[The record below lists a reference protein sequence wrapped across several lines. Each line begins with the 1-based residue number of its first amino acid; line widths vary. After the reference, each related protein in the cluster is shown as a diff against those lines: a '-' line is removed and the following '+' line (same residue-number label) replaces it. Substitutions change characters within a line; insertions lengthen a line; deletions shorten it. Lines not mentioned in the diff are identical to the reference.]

1 VKSEAGNSYNSKVMT
16 VLFRDFSGPRISPR
30 GSVVCIG
37 AFDGLHLGH
46 RHLLDEARQLAGSA
60 NLDLVVVSFEPLPR
74 EFFGKANP
82 PPRLIRARQKF
93 RALRE
98 LGVDAVGL
106 LRFNQSLADT
116 PAESFITELL
126 VQRLNARHVLVG
138 PDFFFGKGRQGN
150 LDMLQRFGMDHG
162 FEAQGVQPQVHQ
174 GDRISSSLI
183 RADLQAGRLHEAAL
197 KLGRPYAIEGR
208 VVRGQQLGRTLGY
221 PTANIR
227 LQGRKPALMGIYAT
241 WIYGVGSEPIAGV
254 SSLGTRPTVNGREPL
269 LEAHLFDF
277 DGDLYGKH
285 LRVEFVSKLRDE
297 EKFDDLDALVRQMD
311 RDAARARDVLARRTL
326 GECA

>member
-1 VKSEAGNSYNSKVMT
+1 MT

-46 RHLLDEARQLAGSA
+46 RHLLDEARQLAVSA

>member
-1 VKSEAGNSYNSKVMT
+1 MT

-46 RHLLDEARQLAGSA
+46 RYLMDEARHLADSA

-93 RALRE
+93 RALR
-98 LGVDAVGL
+98 DAGADVVGL
-106 LRFNQSLADT
+106 LRFNQALADT
-116 PAESFITELL
+116 SAEDFIAELL
-126 VQRLNARHVLVG
+126 VQRLNARRVLVG
-138 PDFFFGKGRQGN
+138 PDFFFGKSRRGDLG
-150 LDMLQRFGMDHG
+150 MLQQLGAAHS
-162 FEAQGVQPQVHQ
+162 FEAQSVQPQVRQ
-174 GDRISSSLI
+174 GERISSSLI
-183 RADLQAGRLHEAAL
+183 RADLQAGRLQEAAL
-197 KLGRPYAIEGR
+197 KLGGPYVIEGR
-208 VVRGQQLGRTLGY
+208 VVRGKQLGRTLGY

-241 WIYGVGSEPIAGV
+241 WIHGVGNVPIAGV

-285 LRVEFVSKLRDE
+285 LRVEFVCKLRDE
-297 EKFDDLDALVRQMD
+297 EKFDDLAALVQQMD
-311 RDAARARDVLARRTL
+311 RDAAQAREVLACRTL

>member
-1 VKSEAGNSYNSKVMT
+1 MT

>member
-1 VKSEAGNSYNSKVMT
+1 
-16 VLFRDFSGPRISPR
+16 
-30 GSVVCIG
+30 VVCIG

-46 RHLLDEARQLAGSA
+46 RYLMDEARHLADSA

-93 RALRE
+93 RALR
-98 LGVDAVGL
+98 DAGADVVGL
-106 LRFNQSLADT
+106 LRFNQALADT
-116 PAESFITELL
+116 SAEDFIAELL
-126 VQRLNARHVLVG
+126 VQRLNARRVLVG
-138 PDFFFGKGRQGN
+138 PDFFFGKSRRGDLG
-150 LDMLQRFGMDHG
+150 MLQQLGAAHS
-162 FEAQGVQPQVHQ
+162 FEAQSVQPQVRQ
-174 GDRISSSLI
+174 GERISSSLI
-183 RADLQAGRLHEAAL
+183 RADLQAGRLQEAAL
-197 KLGRPYAIEGR
+197 KLGGPYVIEGR
-208 VVRGQQLGRTLGY
+208 VVRGKQLGRTLGY

-227 LQGRKPALMGIYAT
+227 LQGREPALMGIYAT
-241 WIYGVGSEPIAGV
+241 WIHGVGNVPIAGV

-285 LRVEFVSKLRDE
+285 LRVEFVCKLRDE
-297 EKFDDLDALVRQMD
+297 EKFDDLAALVQQMD
-311 RDAARARDVLARRTL
+311 RDAAQACEVLACRTL

>member
-1 VKSEAGNSYNSKVMT
+1 MT

-46 RHLLDEARQLAGSA
+46 RHLLDEARQLAESA

-93 RALRE
+93 RALRD
-98 LGVDAVGL
+98 LGADAVGL

-116 PAESFITELL
+116 PAERFITELL
-126 VQRLNARHVLVG
+126 VQRLNARRVLVG
-138 PDFFFGKGRQGN
+138 PDFFFGKGRHGN
-150 LDMLQRFGMDHG
+150 LEMLQRFGMEHG
-162 FEAQGVQPQVHQ
+162 FEAQGVQPQVQQ
-174 GDRISSSLI
+174 GERISSSLI
-183 RADLQAGRLHEAAL
+183 RADLQAGCLHEAAL

-241 WIYGVGSEPIAGV
+241 WIYGVGNEPIAGV

-311 RDAARARDVLARRTL
+311 RDAARARDVLACRTL

>member
-1 VKSEAGNSYNSKVMT
+1 MT

-126 VQRLNARHVLVG
+126 VQRLNARRVLVG

>member
-1 VKSEAGNSYNSKVMT
+1 MT
-16 VLFRDFSGPRISPR
+16 VLFRDFTGPRISPR

-46 RHLLDEARQLAGSA
+46 RHLLAEARRFADAG

-74 EFFGKANP
+74 EFFGRANP

-93 RALRE
+93 RALRDA
-98 LGVDAVGL
+98 GADAVGL
-106 LRFNQSLADT
+106 LRFNQALADT
-116 PAESFITELL
+116 SAEAFITELL
-126 VQRLNARHVLVG
+126 VRRLNARRVLVG
-138 PDFFFGKGRQGN
+138 PDFFFGKSRRGN
-150 LDMLQRFGMDHG
+150 LDMLRDLGAVHG
-162 FEAQGVQPQVHQ
+162 FEAQGVQPQIQ
-174 GDRISSSLI
+174 QDERISSSLI
-183 RADLQAGRLHEAAL
+183 RADLQAGRLTEAAQ
-197 KLGRPYAIEGR
+197 KLGHPYVIEGR
-208 VVRGQQLGRTLGY
+208 VVRGKQLGRTLGY

-241 WIYGVGSEPIAGV
+241 WIHGIGNGPIAGV

-285 LRVEFVSKLRDE
+285 LQVEFVRKLRDE
-297 EKFDDLDALVRQMD
+297 EKFDDLAALVQQMD
-311 RDAARARDVLARRTL
+311 RDAAQAREVLACRTL

>member
-1 VKSEAGNSYNSKVMT
+1 MT
-16 VLFRDFSGPRISPR
+16 RLFRDFSGPRISLR

-46 RHLLDEARQLAGSA
+46 RYLLAEARQKAIA
-60 NLDLVVVSFEPLPR
+60 CNLDFSIISFEPLPR

-93 RALRE
+93 RALR
-98 LGVDAVGL
+98 DAGADVVGL
-106 LRFNQSLADT
+106 LRFNQALADT
-116 PAESFITELL
+116 SAEHFISELL
-126 VQRLNARHVLVG
+126 VNRLQARSVLVG
-138 PDFFFGKGRQGN
+138 PDFFFGKGRHGN
-150 LDMLQRFGMDHG
+150 LDVLQRLGMDHG
-162 FEAQGVQPQVHQ
+162 FVAQVVQPQVHQ
-174 GDRISSSLI
+174 GERISSSLI
-183 RADLQAGRLHEAAL
+183 RADLQDGRLQEASQ

-208 VVRGQQLGRTLGY
+208 VVRGKQLGRTLGY

-241 WIYGVGSEPIAGV
+241 WIHGIGSGPIAGV

-277 DGDLYGKH
+277 DGDLYGRH
-285 LRVEFVSKLRDE
+285 LRVEFVRKLRDE

-311 RDAARARDVLARRTL
+311 SDATRAREVLAHRTL